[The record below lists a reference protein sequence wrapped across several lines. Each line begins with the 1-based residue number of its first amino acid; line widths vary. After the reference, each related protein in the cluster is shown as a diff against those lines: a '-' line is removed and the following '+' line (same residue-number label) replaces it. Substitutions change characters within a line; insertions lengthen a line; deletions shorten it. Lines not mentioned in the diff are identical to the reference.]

1 MSPKKEKT
9 EVPMLVEEVKLPDAI
24 RPGRYND
31 EGDEDPGGRV
41 FLGMGSGI
49 VHIWAH
55 FSNKLE
61 PGQMGSMTFNNTFG
75 SYPLTG
81 NFTEWMPGAGAF
93 SSHAILRKRLG
104 DPLGSSPLL
113 WEEGDWIN
121 SVSVYENGP
130 DKDPTPIQGS
140 ETNLLL
146 RSFTGDLWISS
157 NYTAKFHG
165 MDFKQFGTFGFD
177 HNTGRYHACWV
188 KSAQS
193 NLSIFE
199 GDYDVAT
206 RTLTLLGETRNCFG
220 KTDAEGKVFKVKE
233 RRIIHYKDRDT
244 KHTEIFQEEEPG
256 GRWVRRDQIVSRRRE
271 AVEGGGNGGNIP
283 YIGESP
289 MMLVSL
295 QRGINVVRVIGQNSS
310 SSPRHAAAGMIM
322 LGPEWNMVF
331 QDDVRLNDSDRKRSG
346 LPPAPPPTPGS

>member
-1 MSPKKEKT
+1 MSPKKETKT
-9 EVPMLVEEVKLPDAI
+9 EASMVTDEVRLPDAI
-24 RPGRYND
+24 KPGRYND
-31 EGDEDPGGRV
+31 EGEEDPTGRV

-49 VHIWAH
+49 VHIWAN
-55 FSNKLE
+55 FRDKLE

-81 NFTEWMPGAGAF
+81 NFSGWMPGAG
-93 SSHAILRKRLG
+93 SYSPHAILRKRLG
-104 DPLGSSPLL
+104 DPLGRSPLL
-113 WEEGDWIN
+113 MEEGEWIN
-121 SVSVYENGP
+121 SVSVYEQGP
-130 DKDPTPIQGS
+130 DKDPTPIEGR
-140 ETNLLL
+140 EVNLLL
-146 RSFTGDLWISS
+146 RSFTGDLWVSS

-177 HNTGRYHACWV
+177 HNTGRYHAAWV

-206 RTLTLLGETRNCFG
+206 RTLTLQGETRNCFG

-233 RRIIHYKDRDT
+233 RRIIFYQDRDT

-271 AVEGGGNGGNIP
+271 AVEGGGNGGNVP
-283 YIGESP
+283 YVEGSP

-295 QRGINVVRVIGQNSS
+295 QRDINIVRVIGQNTSNTS
-310 SSPRHAAAGMIM
+310 RHAAAGMVM
-322 LGPEWNMVF
+322 LGPDWNVIF
-331 QDDVRLNDSDRKRSG
+331 QNDLRLTENDKKRSG
-346 LPPAPPPTPGS
+346 ITPAQP